1 MSKFTIIMSE
11 AREFLIFSS
20 IKPKKNE
27 IVKELYFW
35 KIVCGSLKNEKKLL
49 QIMLTL
55 ILLIALPQQNVWDSG
70 TA

>member
-1 MSKFTIIMSE
+1 MHET
-11 AREFLIFSS
+11 
-20 IKPKKNE
+20 
-27 IVKELYFW
+27 VKELYFW
-35 KIVCGSLKNEKKLL
+35 KIVCGCLKNEKKLL